1 MGSFALV
8 DVTTHVAGYDMTTDM
23 NQLSMNV
30 SADELEDTTFGS
42 GKFRTRKAGLKDVE
56 ADLEGYW
63 QAGTTA
69 VDTESFASL
78 GVADQVVTMG
88 PSAVEGE
95 TAYLWRGEKF
105 TYSSFGEIGSLV
117 PFSLNMKGSNGQGL
131 SRGVWLKSKANVAAI
146 GATGTAFQLVGGVAS
161 GAALYGNF
169 HVFSAGT
176 TVTAVVESAT
186 ANTFAGATTR
196 LTFGPITAVG
206 GTMVRLVGP
215 ITDTWFRVRV
225 SAITGTF
232 SVACSMGIG
241 V

>member
-23 NQLSMNV
+23 NQLSLSA

-42 GKFRTRKAGLKDVE
+42 NKYRTRKPGLKDVE

-63 QAGTTA
+63 QAGTSSIDNEAFTN
-69 VDTESFASL
+69 L
-78 GVADQVVTMG
+78 GVADRVITMSPTG
-88 PSAVEGE
+88 VEGE

-105 TYSSFGEIGSLV
+105 SYAAFGSIGDLA

-131 SRGVWLKSKANVAAI
+131 SRGVFLKSKANVAAT
-146 GATGTAFQLVGGVAS
+146 GATGTAYQLVGGVAS
-161 GAALYGNF
+161 GAALYGAF
-169 HVFSAGT
+169 HVFSVGT

-186 ANTFAGATTR
+186 ANTFSGATTR

-206 GTMVRLVGP
+206 GTMVRLAGP